1 MAEFTTI
8 ATFDTAPKAE
18 LAKNALADAGIHATL
33 TDGEIVAMEWML
45 SNAIGGIKVQV
56 PEEDVERAALILAD
70 HGELGDGIVSGGV
83 SEEELERQA
92 MSEPREYDD
101 E

>member
-1 MAEFTTI
+1 MAKFVTI

-18 LAKNALADAGIHATL
+18 LAKNALGDAGISATL
-33 TDGEIVAMEWML
+33 ADGEIVAMEWML
-45 SNAIGGIKVQV
+45 SNAIGGIKLQV
-56 PEEDVERAALILAD
+56 AGEDADRAALILSD
-70 HGELGDGIVSGGV
+70 HGELGDDLVSDGV